1 MEVITRL
8 GFSLLGLLIGIMGGD
23 STLLL
28 DNDAQQIKIEV
39 RTSNNLKHYYS
50 KHVQRLPWWATTK
63 LQIPSTFCN
72 LSWLLKE
79 RRTKNS
85 NLSLEKP

>member
-28 DNDAQQIKIEV
+28 DNDAQQIKMEV
-39 RTSNNLKHYYS
+39 RTSNNLKNYYS
-50 KHVQRLPWWATTK
+50 KHVQRLP
-63 LQIPSTFCN
+63 
-72 LSWLLKE
+72 
-79 RRTKNS
+79 
-85 NLSLEKP
+85 